1 MFKILLLKVHMLWN
15 PLSWTAYLSHDLSQ
29 PIRGCHSFIITS
41 STPLLI
47 IISDPYVVVS
57 VDDAKILRTRV
68 KKDDLNPVWN
78 DLFEL
83 EVNHEGEDL
92 FFWYV

>member
-1 MFKILLLKVHMLWN
+1 M
-15 PLSWTAYLSHDLSQ
+15 
-29 PIRGCHSFIITS
+29 
-41 STPLLI
+41 
-47 IISDPYVVVS
+47 VVS